1 MGMHCYRGG
10 GLAIDIFIYIG
21 TMFSL
26 AWGAYIL
33 IRTADTHRKGK
44 TLSLGLSISWWI
56 LDALWISI
64 VGVSALYGVWSISIN
79 PMIGVIGGLVLIIV
93 GVLLLTLGALEF
105 RSIRRVSGIEASRLI
120 TTGIYKWSRN
130 PQFLGFFLIL
140 LGISLIGTSG
150 YALFMSILA
159 IASSHI
165 YIVKIEEPYLEKIF
179 GEEYLRYKSRVTRY
193 VGFSRESEK

>member
-1 MGMHCYRGG
+1 M
-10 GLAIDIFIYIG
+10 AIDIFIYIG

-150 YALFMSILA
+150 YALYMAIHA

-165 YIVKIEEPYLEKIF
+165 FIVKIEKPYLGNIW
-179 GEEYLRYKSRVTRY
+179 GRNSQLQI
-193 VGFSRESEK
+193 